1 MVNGLYNVLFGENR
15 LAPVLKAMLEL
26 DEFGEWKT
34 GRYRDIFLDEG
45 GKVILLYTRNGGGN
59 RECDTFTAPEDIE
72 KCQGCDWWDK
82 DTCPARACVVL
93 KKHPCYIEDWDD
105 DFDPTYAYF
114 KFKVPEKYRELA
126 EKLFKWQ
133 GTPKTISQKF
143 DEITKEIKS
152 KSREELEKDPRF
164 KPLIEALKRILEE

>member
-1 MVNGLYNVLFGENR
+1 MNGLYNVLFGENR

-59 RECDTFTAPEDIE
+59 RECDTFTASEDIE

-82 DTCPARACVVL
+82 DTCPARACS
-93 KKHPCYIEDWDD
+93 Y
-105 DFDPTYAYF
+105 
-114 KFKVPEKYRELA
+114 
-126 EKLFKWQ
+126 
-133 GTPKTISQKF
+133 
-143 DEITKEIKS
+143 
-152 KSREELEKDPRF
+152 
-164 KPLIEALKRILEE
+164 